1 MPEPP
6 EPLKR
11 FLVVLEICSPDE
23 FAVLPEPL
31 PGFIFPGVVECLRII
46 EAALVSVLHFRISE
60 SQGSQGCLRALVYRL
75 NDYDLVLKC
84 LRKLSIADL
93 QDIPYITLLAVRSF
107 QDHVSIGRIPCWKE
121 HYSEK
126 QVDDLMIKLPKTLR
140 SALLP
145 FQLDGVRFGLLRG
158 ARCLIADEMG
168 LGKTI
173 QAIAIAACFIDKG
186 PILIVCPAVLR
197 FSWAEELEHWLPSLL
212 PRDLHLVF
220 GHQNGLDYL
229 ERCPKI
235 VVISYTMLSRL
246 RRSMLNREWALMIVD
261 ESHNLRCTKK
271 KSEHKETKIVLDIAT
286 KIDHIVLLSGT
297 PSLTR

>member
-1 MPEPP
+1 MITLFESMEITEEQRRRAEANRLAALEKRKRTEERLRDGPWRFFRCRKIPSSTSSSSSSALVPKKKPSLLPRMPEPP

-31 PGFIFPGVVECLRII
+31 PGFIFPSVVECLRII

-173 QAIAIAACFIDKG
+173 QVIFPFENCF
-186 PILIVCPAVLR
+186 
-197 FSWAEELEHWLPSLL
+197 
-212 PRDLHLVF
+212 LVF
-220 GHQNGLDYL
+220 LCKMHIQANNTTVICLYLRQN
-229 ERCPKI
+229 
-235 VVISYTMLSRL
+235 
-246 RRSMLNREWALMIVD
+246 
-261 ESHNLRCTKK
+261 
-271 KSEHKETKIVLDIAT
+271 
-286 KIDHIVLLSGT
+286 
-297 PSLTR
+297 